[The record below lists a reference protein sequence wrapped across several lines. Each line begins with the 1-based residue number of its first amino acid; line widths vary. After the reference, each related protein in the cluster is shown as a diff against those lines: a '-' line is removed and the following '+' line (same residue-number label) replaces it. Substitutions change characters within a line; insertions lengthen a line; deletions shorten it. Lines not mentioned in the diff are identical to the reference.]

1 LEEFEATFKYFDR
14 DSSNV
19 LNDAE
24 FRAALDS
31 LGHSFAD
38 DEFGALYDQLSC
50 GSEYIT
56 FEVYIR
62 FMVELTEDQTTPEQ
76 LLQSFRVIAADKE
89 YVTEDDLR
97 LSDLSAPSIAYLLRA
112 MPHSAL
118 ADNGFDYL
126 AYLRGVFQR

>member
-1 LEEFEATFKYFDR
+1 
-14 DSSNV
+14 
-19 LNDAE
+19 
-24 FRAALDS
+24 
-31 LGHSFAD
+31 FAS
-38 DEFGALYDQLSC
+38 LYDQLSC

-76 LLQSFRVIAADKE
+76 LLQSFRVIAGEKE

-97 LSDLSAPSIAYLLRA
+97 LSELSSPSIAYLVKV
-112 MPHSAL
+112 MPKSDVSA
-118 ADNGFDYL
+118 DGFDYL